1 MAVERSKPR
10 CFLKLIFII
19 KSHLRDKKPSVLMSA
34 LCILEISMR
43 SKRLLTVASSIFLKL
58 FFLNAIKLRAVPP
71 RWSPSREPKLSEEG
85 INVSFF
91 SLIFSW
97 LNVKKKKQQH
107 LKFHSVGRKF
117 TRVFSLFSVL
127 DFSVILNLWLR
138 VLGNKAILVTSHNSS
153 NDGNSKSD
161 G

>member
-19 KSHLRDKKPSVLMSA
+19 KSHLRDKKPTVLMSA
-34 LCILEISMR
+34 LCILKISMR
-43 SKRLLTVASSIFLKL
+43 LKRLLTVASSIFFKVI
-58 FFLNAIKLRAVPP
+58 FVNVIKLRAFPP

-97 LNVKKKKQQH
+97 LNVKKKKNNI
-107 LKFHSVGRKF
+107 LNFILLGENTLGYFHSF
-117 TRVFSLFSVL
+117 LCLISAWFLT
-127 DFSVILNLWLR
+127 LR